1 MPSLA
6 RRVTSPIGCTARPAA
21 GSAAPDGEDDLRLGE
36 GEAVADADARSA
48 AERQIGEALTL
59 GDLSGAKRPGSN
71 RSGSGQS
78 LGLRWVA

>member
-21 GSAAPDGEDDLRLGE
+21 GSAAPGGEDDLRLGE
-36 GEAVADADARSA
+36 GEAVADARSA

-71 RSGSGQS
+71 RCGSGQS
-78 LGLRWVA
+78 LELRWVA